1 MNSKAVIPE
10 PPVHPLSALATIA
23 LDLIWTVIEIPV
35 TLSVVGLSA
44 LLPLCLTLG
53 LICSLAVSLIQR
65 FVARDAWGASVAKG
79 FVMGIFAGVP
89 YPVMGTAIGILLAGW
104 AGLHMIEK
112 KRLSSRRQK
121 YINDDLPED
130 N

>member
-1 MNSKAVIPE
+1 MNKAVIPE
-10 PPVHPLSALATIA
+10 PPVHPLSALTTIA
-23 LDLIWTVIEIPV
+23 LDLIWTAIEIPV

-44 LLPLCLTLG
+44 LLPLCLALG
-53 LICSLAVSLIQR
+53 LICSVAVSHIQR

-104 AGLHMIEK
+104 AGLYMKEN
-112 KRLSSRRQK
+112 RLLSSRRQK
-121 YINDDLPED
+121 YINDDSSED